1 MFKIK
6 KTKFDG
12 LLIIVGKKYDDKRGF
27 LREVLIEKLIK
38 KKFIFHITSKSKK
51 NVLRGLHLQY
61 KKPQG
66 KYISVIKGKVFDAAV
81 DLRVKSKTFG
91 QTFTI
96 TLSEQNCTSVY
107 IPEGFA
113 HGFVTLGKENIIL
126 YSCTDYRSEE
136 SECSL
141 NWKDKDLNISW
152 PVKNALMSKKDK
164 NAKSLSQLK
173 KKLFT

>member
-1 MFKIK
+1 MIIKTKIK
-6 KTKFDG
+6 DLVIF
-12 LLIIVGKKYDDKRGF
+12 KKKLYKDKRGYF
-27 LREVLIEKLIK
+27 IELLREEKIK
-38 KKFIFHITSKSKK
+38 QKFPFIVMSFSKK
-51 NVLRGLHLQY
+51 NVLRGLHMQT
-61 KKPQG
+61 KNAQG

>member
-6 KTKFDG
+6 KTKFNG
-12 LLIIVGKKYDDKRGF
+12 LLIIKGKKYDDKRGF
-27 LREVLIEKLIK
+27 LREILIEKLIK

-61 KKPQG
+61 KNPQG
-66 KYISVIKGKVFDAAV
+66 KYISVIKGKIFDAAV
-81 DLRVKSKTFG
+81 DLRKQSKTFG
-91 QTFTI
+91 KVFTT

-113 HGFVTLGKENIIL
+113 HGFVTLAKENIIL
-126 YSCTDYRSEE
+126 YSCTDYRSVN

-141 NWKDKDLNISW
+141 NWKDKDLNIKW
-152 PVKNALMSKKDK
+152 PIKKAIMTKKDK
-164 NAKSLSQLK
+164 NAESLRQLK
-173 KKLFT
+173 KKLFS